1 MPASV
6 GAPRQMLRRLREVMA
21 EHVSAQARLDKVVVL
36 IAFEAAKAN
45 DQKSCE
51 MVIEPDRLYTPSAAA
66 ERLSVTTQQ
75 LQQWR
80 DDSLG
85 PVFCT
90 LPGDVVRY
98 PGHGLLDV
106 IKPAAPDVSFY
117 RDPREVFAKV

>member
-1 MPASV
+1 
-6 GAPRQMLRRLREVMA
+6 MA
-21 EHVSAQARLDKVVVL
+21 NEHILFVETLKNLNPDKVELTSSQVQDIVRVL